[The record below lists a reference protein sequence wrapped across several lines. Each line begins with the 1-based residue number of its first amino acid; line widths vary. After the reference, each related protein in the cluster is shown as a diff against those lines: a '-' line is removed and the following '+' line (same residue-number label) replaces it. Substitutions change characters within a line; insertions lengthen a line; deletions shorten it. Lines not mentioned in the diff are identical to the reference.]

1 MVRRYRLRRYADGWE
16 TNNGLNP
23 RDSSNGDDDPDMDG
37 WDRDGDGSAVYEEL
51 IFNTRVTQIKKTIG
65 ETVAEG
71 ETVVRAEYTKAG
83 GQTEPVNIKLH
94 LLVLF
99 IRCMFP

>member
-1 MVRRYRLRRYADGWE
+1 MPDGWE

-23 RDSSNGDDDPDMDG
+23 RDSSNGDEDPDMDG

-83 GQTEPVNIKLH
+83 GQTEPVNIKAPSSGTIYQLSLIH
-94 LLVLF
+94 
-99 IRCMFP
+99 I